1 MGADGNL
8 ITDATAARM
17 KQVFN
22 RVLGSSRP
30 ISRGRGRRPPTER
43 RYEGVLTS
51 GFATPSDGWGSPSFA
66 MFQPY
71 TMDPDNQ
78 PYGMIPDANMDPFR
92 IIVRDPSL
100 FSVASFYC
108 KVEFINGFWSI
119 YWIGCSL

>member
-8 ITDATAARM
+8 ISDATAGRM

-22 RVLGSSRP
+22 RVLGTSHP
-30 ISRGRGRRPPTER
+30 IARQRGRRPVTER
-43 RYEGVLTS
+43 RYEGILTT
-51 GFATPSDGWGSPSFA
+51 GRGTPTDGWSSPSFC

-78 PYGMIPDANMDPFR
+78 PYGMIPDPNMEPFQVL
-92 IIVRDPSL
+92 IRDPTL
-100 FSVASFYC
+100 AAAANIYC

-119 YWIGCSL
+119 YWLGCL